1 MSPGLGFTVRVE
13 MQADQ
18 RGRVL
23 VVAAKEAGD
32 ALMERLTSSGYQC
45 ASAEKES
52 GLAQVADTLQP
63 EVVLLAVTAKR
74 AAEMLESLR
83 KVDRLQRLPV
93 LVDLGRARSAEAFK
107 RLAVDDWIRS
117 ADEVVP
123 RLEAA
128 LRAGRLRDREER
140 IRLRMGMLLEI
151 TQAATSSLELEEI
164 LRIAVDK
171 VGRVTGTDRCSVV
184 LVEGSHARTAKVVAT
199 QEDPSLVQLD
209 IEVMRY
215 PELRRA
221 LETRESV
228 VIEEAQRDPLMA
240 EVRTNILP
248 LGVKS
253 ILVQPL
259 ICQGDLLGALFLR
272 VSRADASFGRDEQ
285 EFAQAVA
292 GVLAN
297 SIRNARLHTAVK
309 KKREDLEEAYVQ
321 RYQELNE
328 ANRRL
333 KELNRLKDEIIAVCS
348 HDLRAPLQVLLG
360 HGRLLQ
366 EGPLEPQQR
375 QSSEAMIRQGKKI
388 LGLVESLL
396 EKGKG
401 EAARLSIEPRVLDV
415 AQLCRDAVNELEILA
430 ADRGVSLRADCPDS
444 LMLIGDEVKL
454 HEVLQNLI
462 TNAIHHARQD
472 GEVVVSTQRLGR
484 PDGDAA
490 KVCVQDDGVGIP
502 PDELHLVFDRY
513 RHGGKGGTG
522 LGLAICKEFV
532 ELHGGEIWA
541 ESPPDTGCIF
551 VFTLPLAQ
559 EAPRNPRPPPAAA
572 STPQEQPRVLVV
584 EDEPEIAAVL
594 SEVLRSKYRVEVAR
608 DGAEGL
614 ARAKAQRP
622 DLVVMDV
629 FLPKLDG
636 LDAAM
641 ALKSSTD
648 TARIPVILLSA
659 HQGVAEKVR
668 SLNLGAVD
676 YMSKPFNAVELLN
689 RTERALK
696 LRQGEREQQEKEKS
710 SALQRRTGSDPATG
724 LHDRRGLLLRLEQE
738 VARSRRY
745 HRALSLA
752 VLRPDR
758 PVDPVPSSIADVMR
772 KRVRHPDAISH
783 LGGGVFAVVLPEC
796 QAEAA
801 RAVIS
806 RMLPDVEK
814 ATDTEYRSAVADVSQ
829 DSDSVEKL
837 LEKLGA
843 PAPEES

>member
-1 MSPGLGFTVRVE
+1 MDLLAE
-13 MQADQ
+13 Q

-23 VVAAKEAGD
+23 VLAEKGPGAA
-32 ALMERLTSSGYQC
+32 LLERLTASGYQC
-45 ASAEKES
+45 AAAEKAT
-52 GLAQVADTLQP
+52 GLEEVVDQLQP

-74 AAEMLESLR
+74 AAALLESVR
-83 KVDRLQRLPV
+83 KVDKLQRLPV
-93 LVDLGRARSAEAFK
+93 LVDQGRTRSAGAFK
-107 RLAVDDWIRS
+107 ELAVDDFVRG
-117 ADEVVP
+117 ADELVP
-123 RLEAA
+123 RLESA
-128 LRAGRLRDREER
+128 LRAWRLREREER

-164 LRIAVDK
+164 LRIAVEK

-184 LVEGSHARTAKVVAT
+184 LVEGSHARTATVVAT

-209 IEVMRY
+209 IEVARY

-221 LETRESV
+221 LETRQPV
-228 VIEEAQRDPLMA
+228 LIEEAQRDPLMA
-240 EVRTNILP
+240 EVRTSLLP

-259 ICQGDLLGALFLR
+259 ICQDDLLGALFLR
-272 VSRADASFGRDEQ
+272 VSRVDASFGRDEQ

-309 KKREDLEEAYVQ
+309 KKREDLELAYVE
-321 RYQELNE
+321 RYRELNE

-360 HGRLLQ
+360 HGRLLL
-366 EGPLEPQQR
+366 EGPLEPQQK
-375 QSSEAMIRQGKKI
+375 QSAEAMIRQGRKI
-388 LGLVESLL
+388 LTLVESLL

-415 AQLCRDAVNELEILA
+415 AQLCRDAVSELEILA
-430 ADRGVSLRADCPDS
+430 AERGVSLRSECPDS
-444 LMLIGDEVKL
+444 LMLIGDEMKL

-462 TNAIHHARQD
+462 SNAIQHASAS
-472 GEVVVSTQRLGR
+472 GEVVVRTQRLSR
-484 PDGDAA
+484 PDGDA
-490 KVCVQDDGVGIP
+490 VRVMVSDDGVGIP

-513 RHGGKGGTG
+513 RHGPKGTG

-541 ESPPDTGCIF
+541 ESPTEGGCTF

-559 EAPRNPRPPPAAA
+559 EAARNPRPQPAPSAV
-572 STPQEQPRVLVV
+572 PEQPRVLVV

-594 SEVLRSKYRVEVAR
+594 TEVLRSKYRVEVAR

-614 ARAKAQRP
+614 AKARATRP

-641 ALKSSTD
+641 HLKSSSD
-648 TARIPVILLSA
+648 TAHIPVILLSA
-659 HQGVAEKVR
+659 HQGVADKVR
-668 SLNLGAVD
+668 ALNLGAVD
-676 YMSKPFNAVELLN
+676 YMSKPFNAVELLS

-696 LRQGEREQQEKEKS
+696 LRQGEKEQQEKA
-710 SALQRRTGSDPATG
+710 SALQKRTGSDPSTG

-758 PVDPVPSSIADVMR
+758 LVDTLPSNMGDVMR
-772 KRVRHPDAISH
+772 KRVRHPDAIAH
-783 LGGGVFAVVLPEC
+783 LGSGVFAVVLPEC
-796 QAEAA
+796 NAEAA
-801 RAVIS
+801 RTVIG
-806 RMLPDVEK
+806 RLLPDVEK
-814 ATDTEYRSAVADVSQ
+814 VTSIEYRSAVADVSQ
-829 DSDSVEKL
+829 DSDPVEKL

-843 PAPEES
+843 PPLEVV

>member
-1 MSPGLGFTVRVE
+1 MLSE
-13 MQADQ
+13 Q

-23 VVAAKEAGD
+23 VLAAKAAGD
-32 ALMERLTSSGYQC
+32 ALVERLTASGYQC
-45 ASAEKES
+45 GTTERES
-52 GLAQVADTLQP
+52 GLAEMVDQLQP
-63 EVVLLAVTAKR
+63 EVVLLSVTAKR
-74 AAEMLESLR
+74 AAELLETVR
-83 KVDRLQRLPV
+83 KVDRLNRLPV
-93 LVDLGRARSAEAFK
+93 LVDQGRARSAEAFK
-107 RLAVDDWIRS
+107 RLAVDDFVRG
-117 ADEVVP
+117 ADELVP
-123 RLEAA
+123 RLESA
-128 LRAGRLRDREER
+128 LRAWRLKEREER

-171 VGRVTGTDRCSVV
+171 VGQVTGTDRCSVV
-184 LVEGSHARTAKVVAT
+184 LVEGSHARTATVVAT

-209 IEVMRY
+209 IEVARY

-221 LETRESV
+221 LETRQPV
-228 VIEEAQRDPLMA
+228 LIEEAQRDPLMA
-240 EVRTNILP
+240 EVRTSLLP
-248 LGVKS
+248 QGVKS

-259 ICQGDLLGALFLR
+259 ICQDDLLGALFLR
-272 VSRADASFGRDEQ
+272 VSRGDASIGRDEQ

-309 KKREDLEEAYVQ
+309 KKREDLELAYVE
-321 RYQELNE
+321 RYRELND

-360 HGRLLQ
+360 HGRLLL
-366 EGPLEPQQR
+366 EGPLETQQK
-375 QSSEAMIRQGKKI
+375 QSAEAMIRQGRKI
-388 LGLVESLL
+388 LTLVESLL

-415 AQLCRDAVNELEILA
+415 AQLCRDAAGELEILA
-430 ADRGVSLRADCPDS
+430 AEKAVALRSECPDS

-462 TNAIHHARQD
+462 SNAIQHASDTR
-472 GEVVVSTQRLGR
+472 GEVVVRTQRLSR
-484 PDGDAA
+484 PDGDA
-490 KVCVQDDGVGIP
+490 VRVMVSDNGVGIP

-513 RHGGKGGTG
+513 RHGPKGTG

-541 ESPPDTGCIF
+541 ESPSDGGCTF

-559 EAPRNPRPPPAAA
+559 EAARNPRPQPAPGSA
-572 STPQEQPRVLVV
+572 PEQPRVLVV

-614 ARAKAQRP
+614 AKARASRP

-641 ALKSSTD
+641 ALKSSSD
-648 TARIPVILLSA
+648 TAHIPVILLSA
-659 HQGVAEKVR
+659 HQGVADKVR
-668 SLNLGAVD
+668 ALNLGAVD
-676 YMSKPFNAVELLN
+676 YMAKPFNAVELLN

-696 LRQGEREQQEKEKS
+696 LRQGEKDQQDK
-710 SALQRRTGSDPATG
+710 ATPLQKRTGSDPATG

-745 HRALSLA
+745 HRALTLA

-758 PVDPVPSSIADVMR
+758 TLEALPSNMADVMR
-772 KRVRHPDAISH
+772 KRVRHPDAIAH
-783 LGGGVFAVVLPEC
+783 LGQGVFAVVLPEC
-796 QAEAA
+796 NADAA
-801 RAVIS
+801 RTVIN
-806 RMLPDVEK
+806 RLMPDVEK
-814 ATDTEYRSAVADVSQ
+814 VTSIEYRAALADVSQ
-829 DSDSVEKL
+829 DSDPVEKL

-843 PAPEES
+843 PPPEAL

>member
-1 MSPGLGFTVRVE
+1 

-23 VVAAKEAGD
+23 VVASKEAGN
-32 ALMERLTSSGYQC
+32 ALHERLTASGYQC
-45 ASAEKES
+45 WSTEQENGLESLAES
-52 GLAQVADTLQP
+52 HQP
-63 EVVLLAVTAKR
+63 EVVLLSLTAKR
-74 AAEMLESLR
+74 AAEVLQAVR
-83 KVDRLQRLPV
+83 KVDRLRPVPV
-93 LVDLGRARSAEAFK
+93 LVDLGRSRSTDAFK
-107 RLAVDDWIRS
+107 RLAVDDWIRG
-117 ADEVVP
+117 ADDVVP

-128 LRAGRLRDREER
+128 LRAGRLREREER

-184 LVEGSHARTAKVVAT
+184 LVEGSHARTARVVAT

-209 IEVMRY
+209 IEVARY

-221 LETRESV
+221 LETRHPV
-228 VIEEAQRDPLMA
+228 LIEEAQRDPLMA

-259 ICQGDLLGALFLR
+259 ICQDDLLGALFLR
-272 VSRADASFGRDEQ
+272 MSRGGASFGRDEQ

-292 GVLAN
+292 DVLAN

-309 KKREDLEEAYVQ
+309 KKREDLELAYVQ
-321 RYQELNE
+321 RYQELND

-360 HGRLLQ
+360 HGRLL
-366 EGPLEPQQR
+366 LETDLEAQQK
-375 QSSEAMIRQGKKI
+375 QSAEAMIRQGKKI

-415 AQLCRDAVNELEILA
+415 AQLCRDAVHELNILA
-430 ADRGVSLRADCPDS
+430 RERGISLRADCPDS

-462 TNAIHHARQD
+462 TNAIHHASQL
-472 GEVVVSTQRLGR
+472 VVVSTQRLAR
-484 PDGDAA
+484 PDGDAV

-513 RHGGKGGTG
+513 RHGGKGTG

-541 ESPPDTGCIF
+541 ESPPERGCIF

-559 EAPRNPRPPPAAA
+559 EAARNPRPPPAAH
-572 STPQEQPRVLVV
+572 STEEQPRVLVV

-594 SEVLRSKYRVEVAR
+594 AEVLRSKYRVEVAR

-614 ARAKAQRP
+614 AKARAQRP

-636 LDAAM
+636 LDAAL
-641 ALKSSTD
+641 ALKSSSD
-648 TARIPVILLSA
+648 TAHIPVILLSA

-668 SLNLGAVD
+668 ALNLGAVD

-696 LRQGEREQQEKEKS
+696 LRQSEAREQQEKESKA
-710 SALQRRTGSDPATG
+710 SAFQRRTGNDPSTG
-724 LHDRRGLLLRLEQE
+724 LHDRGGLLQRLEQE

-745 HRALSLA
+745 HRSLSVA

-758 PVDPVPSSIADVMR
+758 PVDPVPATVSDVMR
-772 KRVRHPDAISH
+772 KRVRNPDALAH
-783 LGGGVFAVVLPEC
+783 LGGGVFVVVLPEC
-796 QAEAA
+796 NADAA
-801 RAVIS
+801 RNVIS
-806 RMLPDVEK
+806 RMQPDVEK
-814 ATDTEYRSAVADVSQ
+814 VTDMEYRSAVADVSQ
-829 DSDSVEKL
+829 DSGPVERL

-843 PAPEES
+843 PPPEEL

>member
-1 MSPGLGFTVRVE
+1 

-23 VVAAKEAGD
+23 VVAGKESGD
-32 ALMERLTSSGYQC
+32 ALMERLTASGYHC
-45 ASAEKES
+45 AAAEKDT
-52 GLAQVADTLQP
+52 GLAELADSLQP
-63 EVVLLAVTAKR
+63 EVVLLSVTAKR
-74 AAEMLESLR
+74 AAELLESLR
-83 KVDRLQRLPV
+83 RVERLQRLPV
-93 LVDLGRARSAEAFK
+93 VVDLGKSRSAEAFK
-107 RLAVDDWIRS
+107 RLAVDDWIRG

-128 LRAGRLRDREER
+128 LRAGRLKDREER
-140 IRLRMGMLLEI
+140 VRLRMGMLLEI

-184 LVEGSHARTAKVVAT
+184 LVEGSHARTGKVVAT

-209 IEVMRY
+209 IEVARY

-221 LETRESV
+221 LETREPV
-228 VIEEAQRDPLMA
+228 LIEEAQRDPLMA
-240 EVRTNILP
+240 EVRTSIVP

-259 ICQGDLLGALFLR
+259 ICQDDLLGALFLR
-272 VSRADASFGRDEQ
+272 VSRMDASFGRDEQ
-285 EFAQAVA
+285 EFTQAVA

-309 KKREDLEEAYVQ
+309 KKREDLELAYVE
-321 RYQELNE
+321 RYHELLE

-333 KELNRLKDEIIAVCS
+333 KELNRLKDEIIAVVS

-360 HGRLLQ
+360 HGRLLL
-366 EGPLEPQQR
+366 EGPLESQQK
-375 QSSEAMIRQGKKI
+375 QSAEAMIRQGKKI

-430 ADRGVSLRADCPDS
+430 AERGVSLRADCPDS

-462 TNAIHHARQD
+462 TNAIHHARD
-472 GEVVVSTQRLGR
+472 AGEVVVSTRRLGR

-502 PDELHLVFDRY
+502 QDELHLVFDRY
-513 RHGGKGGTG
+513 RHGGKGTG

-541 ESPPDTGCIF
+541 ESPPEHGCLF

-559 EAPRNPRPPPAAA
+559 EAPRNPRPVVAT
-572 STPQEQPRVLVV
+572 SSVTEQPRVLVV

-614 ARAKAQRP
+614 ARARAQRP

-641 ALKSSTD
+641 ALKSSSD
-648 TARIPVILLSA
+648 TAHIPVILLSA

-689 RTERALK
+689 RTDRALK
-696 LRQGEREQQEKEKS
+696 LRQGEREQQERDRS
-710 SALQRRTGSDPATG
+710 QPSLQRRTGSDPATG

-738 VARSRRY
+738 LARSRRY

-758 PVDPVPSSIADVMR
+758 PVDPIPNNIADVMR

-783 LGGGVFAVVLPEC
+783 LGAGVFVVVLPEC
-796 QAEAA
+796 NAEAA

-806 RMLPDVEK
+806 RLMPDVEK

-829 DSDSVEKL
+829 DSDPVEKL

-843 PAPEES
+843 PPPQEA

>member
-1 MSPGLGFTVRVE
+1 

-23 VVAAKEAGD
+23 VLAAKQAGD
-32 ALMERLTSSGYQC
+32 ALLERLTSSGYQC
-45 ASAEKES
+45 AAAELES
-52 GLAQVADTLQP
+52 SLEQVADTLQP
-63 EVVLLAVTAKR
+63 EVVLLALSAKR
-74 AAEMLESLR
+74 AAEMLESVR
-83 KVDRLQRLPV
+83 KVERLQRVPV
-93 LVDLGRARSAEAFK
+93 VVDLGRSRSSEALK
-107 RLAVDDWIRS
+107 RLEVDDWIRG
-117 ADEVVP
+117 ADDVVP

-128 LRAGRLRDREER
+128 LRAGRLREREER

-184 LVEGSHARTAKVVAT
+184 LVEGSHARTARVVAT

-209 IEVMRY
+209 IEVARY

-221 LETRESV
+221 LETRHPV
-228 VIEEAQRDPLMA
+228 LIEEAQRDPLMA
-240 EVRTNILP
+240 EVRTSILP

-259 ICQGDLLGALFLR
+259 ICQDDLLGALFLR
-272 VSRADASFGRDEQ
+272 MSRGDASFGRDEQ

-292 GVLAN
+292 AVLAN

-309 KKREDLEEAYVQ
+309 KKREDLELAYVQ
-321 RYQELNE
+321 RYQELND

-360 HGRLLQ
+360 HGRLLL
-366 EGPLEPQQR
+366 ETDLEPQQK
-375 QSSEAMIRQGKKI
+375 QSAEAMIRQGKKI

-415 AQLCRDAVNELEILA
+415 AQLCRDSVHELNILA
-430 ADRGVSLRADCPDS
+430 RERGVSLRADCPDS

-462 TNAIHHARQD
+462 TNAIHHASKD
-472 GEVVVSTQRLGR
+472 GEVVVSTQRLAR

-513 RHGGKGGTG
+513 RHGGKGTG

-541 ESPPDTGCIF
+541 ESPPDKGCIF

-559 EAPRNPRPPPAAA
+559 EAPRNPRPQPTA
-572 STPQEQPRVLVV
+572 SSAHEQPRVLVV

-614 ARAKAQRP
+614 AKARAQRP

-641 ALKSSTD
+641 ALKSSSD
-648 TARIPVILLSA
+648 TAHIPVILLSA

-696 LRQGEREQQEKEKS
+696 LRQSEREAQEKETKP
-710 SALQRRTGSDPATG
+710 SAFQRRTGSDPVTG
-724 LHDRRGLLLRLEQE
+724 LLDRGGLLQRLEQE

-758 PVDPVPSSIADVMR
+758 AVEQVPPTVADVMR
-772 KRVRHPDAISH
+772 KRVRNPDALAH
-783 LGGGVFAVVLPEC
+783 LNEGVFVVVLPEC
-796 QAEAA
+796 NADAA
-801 RAVIS
+801 RNVIS

-814 ATDTEYRSAVADVSQ
+814 ATDMEYRSAVADVSQ
-829 DSDSVEKL
+829 DSGPVEKL

-843 PAPEES
+843 PVPEDV